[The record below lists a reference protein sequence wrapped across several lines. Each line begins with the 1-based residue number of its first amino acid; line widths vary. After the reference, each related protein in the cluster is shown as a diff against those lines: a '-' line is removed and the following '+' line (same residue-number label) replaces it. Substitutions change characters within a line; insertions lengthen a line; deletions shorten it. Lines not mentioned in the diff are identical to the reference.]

1 MKLTIVYDNTVY
13 KKGIG
18 LKSDW
23 GFACL
28 IKTKKDIILFDTG
41 AKGDILLDNM
51 KKLGIDPKKISKI
64 VISHEHW
71 DHNGGL
77 EELCSFIKKDVEIYR
92 FEKNKTKD
100 THLFCV
106 VEPLKIAENVFSTGR
121 LPGDPVDEQS
131 LVLKSEKGWY
141 ILAGCSHS
149 SVKNIIEKAEEH
161 GRIKGIIGGLHG
173 FSDFDRLEKFD
184 LVCPTHCT
192 KYKEK
197 IYDIYHDK
205 AVEGGVGQSFEL

>member
-1 MKLTIVYDNTVY
+1 MKLTIVYDNTAY

-28 IKTKKDIILFDTG
+28 IKTKKDTILFDTG

-106 VEPLKIAENVFSTGR
+106 AEPLKIAENVFSTGR

-131 LVLKSEKGWY
+131 LVLKGEKGWY
-141 ILAGCSHS
+141 VLAGCSHP

-173 FSDFDRLEKFD
+173 FSDFDLLEKFD
-184 LVCPTHCT
+184 LVCPMHCT

-197 IYDIYHDK
+197 IYDRYHDK